1 MSNARKI
8 VVFTGDLSHA
18 VRRGIVNID
27 QAISDLSW
35 LVVVHAPIK
44 TPKILLRNQWRN
56 LRYHGWRW
64 ILYQTLDIVQLLLN
78 RSTSDIAPAA
88 PGYRYTFAALKQRA
102 NVQIV
107 TVDDIHADNSLNIV
121 REFSPDLGL
130 SLAAP
135 ILKGSLFNI
144 PRLGTLNLHKGK
156 VPDFKGMPPAFWEL
170 HHDVPS
176 VGCTVHWVEARLDA
190 GAVVKQVSVPR
201 APYSTLKGLQLT
213 LDETGIELMKQSVQD
228 VLNGTAASTPQAAGG
243 HTYKKPTLSQV
254 AALKRKLARQQQQT
268 RFSPKLIAFMGYI
281 LLNKLFLH
289 RLMAPRITVLLYHRV
304 TDDARDNLSV
314 GIEQFDRH
322 MALIRKYCTILS
334 IEQIAATSTISH
346 SAKPLVCVTF
356 DDGYLDNFANAVP
369 ILTKHGI
376 PAAFFVST
384 GMIDNDG
391 IFPHDIRR
399 GNDKIPVMNWSQLQQ
414 MHAEGFAIGSHTVNH
429 IDCAKET
436 AERVCDELRVSKN
449 RLQQQLKLPEVLFAY
464 PYGGRQHMT
473 AERLELVKQAGY
485 SACLS
490 AYGGINVSS
499 MDRFNIMRNGIH
511 YEFSDLALLFK
522 CQGLR

>member
-176 VGCTVHWVEARLDA
+176 VGCTVHLSLIHISEPTR
-190 GAVVKQVSVPR
+190 
-201 APYSTLKGLQLT
+201 PY
-213 LDETGIELMKQSVQD
+213 
-228 VLNGTAASTPQAAGG
+228 
-243 HTYKKPTLSQV
+243 
-254 AALKRKLARQQQQT
+254 
-268 RFSPKLIAFMGYI
+268 
-281 LLNKLFLH
+281 
-289 RLMAPRITVLLYHRV
+289 
-304 TDDARDNLSV
+304 
-314 GIEQFDRH
+314 
-322 MALIRKYCTILS
+322 
-334 IEQIAATSTISH
+334 
-346 SAKPLVCVTF
+346 
-356 DDGYLDNFANAVP
+356 
-369 ILTKHGI
+369 
-376 PAAFFVST
+376 
-384 GMIDNDG
+384 
-391 IFPHDIRR
+391 
-399 GNDKIPVMNWSQLQQ
+399 
-414 MHAEGFAIGSHTVNH
+414 
-429 IDCAKET
+429 
-436 AERVCDELRVSKN
+436 
-449 RLQQQLKLPEVLFAY
+449 
-464 PYGGRQHMT
+464 
-473 AERLELVKQAGY
+473 
-485 SACLS
+485 
-490 AYGGINVSS
+490 
-499 MDRFNIMRNGIH
+499 
-511 YEFSDLALLFK
+511 
-522 CQGLR
+522 